1 MKNIYEDTLQ
11 FRGTWRD
18 YQDRV
23 LSNADKY
30 LADGKVHIVAAP
42 GSGKTTLGIELIRR
56 LGAPCLIL
64 SPGITIRQQWLER
77 IVEGFLLPGRDPE
90 ELLSNDLKN
99 MKSITAITYQAL
111 YSAMKRYQGR
121 LADSEGELTEDNEQ
135 EAGDKKTEA
144 TDGEH
149 TEGESEDVDFR
160 DFDILEA
167 VRAAGIRTICLDE
180 AHHLRSEWWK
190 ALEKFMKELKGVT
203 VIALTATPPY
213 DSTPG
218 QWKRY
223 IDLCGPIDEEIF
235 TPELVKEGSLC
246 PHEDYIFFNWPA
258 REELRQ
264 IEDYQKKEEAV
275 RNRLLTGSRFTDM
288 IATHRGLRSPEEYSE
303 RFLDNPKYFSA
314 LLIFCQTQQ
323 IPFPAYLRELIGA
336 EGRLPRLDS
345 SWLEVLLQGFLYDD
359 ADSYE
364 VTQSDREELLRELK
378 EAGCIYRKKVSLTH
392 RDAMQRLLA
401 KSQGKMESI
410 GRIVD
415 AEYSSLGEE
424 LRLLVL
430 CDYIKKDKLSL
441 AGTDQVMAAEIGA
454 VPIFEHLRRQGR
466 EGVRLGCL
474 SGSVIL
480 VPMDTREKLEELLG
494 QKGCQGTLSPVR
506 ETGYGQ
512 LKVKGKNTHIVAV
525 VTELFRQ
532 GEINVLVGTKSLLG
546 EGWDAPCINSLV
558 LATYVGSFMLSNQ
571 MRGRT
576 IRTDRDHPE
585 KTGNIWHLACIF
597 PEKSGKTKHADFS
610 GDYETLVRRFHAFL
624 GVSWK
629 DDVIESGVERLAI
642 PEFDTKEK
650 MEKVNEM
657 MLERASDRE
666 GMRSRW
672 QRSLR
677 EIRGGMEVQQVED
690 IPAEEA
696 KTGFLFVN
704 AVWMEILSLLIA
716 VLMGLGRVF
725 TQAAY
730 GARSVPAA
738 ALGLAMLA
746 ACVLVA
752 RYGVRL
758 VRLSTPER
766 RMTRISQAVA
776 DALAEIGELEDPQH
790 CRAQVESA
798 DGLVIGTWLKGG
810 TMRDKTTFAACME
823 EIWGV
828 IDNPRYLLTREKRSG
843 RSEEFYSVPEIFGN
857 KKERALVFEKHMRKV
872 LGRYQVAYTRTPE
885 GRRLL
890 LRARTKSFVNKNQS
904 FLQGRKVAKGKYE

>member
-99 MKSITAITYQAL
+99 MKTITAITYQAL

-857 KKERALVFEKHMRKV
+857 KKERGLVFEKHMRKV

>member
-1 MKNIYEDTLQ
+1 MKNIYENTLQ

-99 MKSITAITYQAL
+99 MKTITAITYQAL

>member
-99 MKSITAITYQAL
+99 MKTITAITYQAL

-144 TDGEH
+144 TDGEN

-415 AEYSSLGEE
+415 AEYQSLGGE
-424 LRLLVL
+424 LRLLIL

>member
-99 MKSITAITYQAL
+99 MKTITAITYQAL

-415 AEYSSLGEE
+415 SEYSSLGEE

>member
-99 MKSITAITYQAL
+99 MKTITAITYQAL

-359 ADSYE
+359 TDSYE

>member
-99 MKSITAITYQAL
+99 MKTITAITYQAL

-314 LLIFCQTQQ
+314 LLIFCQAQQ

>member
-99 MKSITAITYQAL
+99 MKTITAITYQAL

-246 PHEDYIFFNWPA
+246 PHEDYIFFNWPT

-415 AEYSSLGEE
+415 AEYGSLGEE

>member
-99 MKSITAITYQAL
+99 MKTITAITYQAL

-359 ADSYE
+359 TDSYE

-738 ALGLAMLA
+738 APGPAMLA
-746 ACVLVA
+746 ARVLVG
-752 RYGVRL
+752 RYGVRPVPL
-758 VRLSTPER
+758 CTPEG

-828 IDNPRYLLTREKRSG
+828 IDNPSYLLTREKRSG

>member
-99 MKSITAITYQAL
+99 MKTITAITYQAL

-766 RMTRISQAVA
+766 RMTRISQVVA

>member
-99 MKSITAITYQAL
+99 MKTITAITYQAL

-506 ETGYGQ
+506 ETCYGQ

>member
-99 MKSITAITYQAL
+99 MKTITAITYQAL

-167 VRAAGIRTICLDE
+167 VRTAGIRTICLDE

-359 ADSYE
+359 TDSYE

>member
-99 MKSITAITYQAL
+99 MKTITAITYQAL

-359 ADSYE
+359 TDSYE

-828 IDNPRYLLTREKRSG
+828 IDNPSYLLTREKRSG

>member
-99 MKSITAITYQAL
+99 MKTITAITYQAL

-144 TDGEH
+144 TDGEY

>member
-99 MKSITAITYQAL
+99 MKTITAITYQAL

-758 VRLSTPER
+758 VRPSTPER